1 MLQVDLE
8 HSLVSGPHG
17 DLPIGTDDEVARKFL
32 MLIDG
37 ECNGLGAPAAAEK
50 YGYSRQRYY
59 QVRKL
64 YTEGGAG
71 ALASQKRGP
80 KANSRRTPDV
90 EREIIRLLFLDPEAP
105 ASVVA
110 QKLKQRQIDISIS
123 SVQRTISDYG
133 LKKKP
138 L

>member
-17 DLPIGTDDEVARKFL
+17 NLPIGTDDEIARKLL

-37 ECNGLGAPAAAEK
+37 ECNGLGARAAAGK

-59 QVRKL
+59 QVRQR
-64 YTEGGAG
+64 YTEGGAA

-80 KANSRRTPDV
+80 KGNSRRTPDV
-90 EREIIRLLFLDPEAP
+90 EREVIRLVFLDPEAP

-110 QKLKQRQIDISIS
+110 QKLKQRQICISAS
-123 SVQRTISDYG
+123 SVQRTIRDYG